1 MSKSSRERQQALFAA
16 FAQVAEGLAHGNRL
30 ALLELL
36 AQGER
41 DVEGLA
47 RSTGLAVASVSQ
59 HLQRLK
65 RAGLVA
71 ARREG
76 RRQIY
81 RLSSPRVSQLV
92 STLERMAEE
101 CVLEVDKLVDDAL
114 RSREQRPPLSGDE
127 LNELLASDAVTLLDV
142 RPELEFRAGH
152 IPGAMNIPVNE
163 LARRLDELPRDRE
176 VIVYCRGPYCV
187 LTLDALEALSEAGF
201 TVRRLADGVADWAR
215 AGQPVEHDPVEHDN
229 GPQVA

>member
-16 FAQVAEGLAHGNRL
+16 FAQVADGLAHGHRL

-41 DVEGLA
+41 DVDGLA
-47 RSTGLAVASVSQ
+47 TTTGLAVASVSQ

-65 RAGLVA
+65 RAGLVV
-71 ARREG
+71 ARRDG

-92 STLERMAEE
+92 GTLERMAEE

-114 RSREQRPPLSGDE
+114 RSREQHPPVSADE
-127 LNELLASDAVTLLDV
+127 LAGLLERGAVTLLDV
-142 RPELEFRAGH
+142 RPAVEYAAGH
-152 IPGAMNIPVNE
+152 IPGAVNIPVNE
-163 LARRLDELPRDRE
+163 LAGRLGELPRERD

-187 LTLDALEALSEAGF
+187 LTVDAVELLADAGF
-201 TVRRLADGVADWAR
+201 SVRRLADSVPDWVRGGRPVDNDVA
-215 AGQPVEHDPVEHDN
+215 
-229 GPQVA
+229 